1 MSAILED
8 CRGHVHFIPSGGGG
22 GTGFYKMNPSIPA
35 AGGGACLIL
44 GIPLQYQEIIQP
56 VVTLDDK
63 RTLYVFGSAWS
74 ETMINGVLL
83 LGDNKSGGAIIGSL
97 IGWYEANKVSVK
109 LAPIILS
116 MGGKTVNAYI
126 TGLRLADANPVIN
139 TQNFSIMALT
149 SGE

>member
-8 CRGHVHFIPSGGGG
+8 CRGHVHFITSGGGG
-22 GTGFYKMNPSIPA
+22 GSGFYKMNPSIPD
-35 AGGGACLIL
+35 AGGGKCLIL
-44 GIPLQYQEIIQP
+44 GIPLQYQEIVQP

-97 IGWYEANKVSVK
+97 LSWYEQNKVSARP
-109 LAPIILS
+109 APIVLS
-116 MGGKTVNAYI
+116 LGGKTVNVYV
-126 TGLRLADANPVIN
+126 TGLRLADANPTIN